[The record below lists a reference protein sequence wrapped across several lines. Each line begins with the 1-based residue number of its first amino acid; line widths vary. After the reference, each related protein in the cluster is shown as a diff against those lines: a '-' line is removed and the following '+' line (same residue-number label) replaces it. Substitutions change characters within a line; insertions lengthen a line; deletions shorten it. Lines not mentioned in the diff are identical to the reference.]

1 MQNPLS
7 TTQYPKSRKINMH
20 LTSINVFNAIMFGL
34 QIANFNFIII
44 INQSVSKIS

>member
-7 TTQYPKSRKINMH
+7 TTQYPSRKINMH